1 MEAYVHLKFQALI
14 MTGKGN
20 YGKNSDSL
28 I

>member
-1 MEAYVHLKFQALI
+1 MEADLHLNFQALI

-20 YGKNSDSL
+20 YGKNSDSP